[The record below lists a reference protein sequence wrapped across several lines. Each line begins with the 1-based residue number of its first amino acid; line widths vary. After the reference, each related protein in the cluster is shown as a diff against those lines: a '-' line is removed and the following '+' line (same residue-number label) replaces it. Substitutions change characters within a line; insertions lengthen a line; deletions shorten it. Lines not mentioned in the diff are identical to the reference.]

1 VCPLSGHDFR
11 YFGQQSNILEISMS
25 EEQATH
31 TAQGGQ
37 VDATAVSDDPVE
49 VLQTALAAAEQKAAE
64 NWENYLRL
72 AAELDNLRKRTQRDL
87 ENAHKFALERFLGDL
102 LPVNDSLEMGIA
114 AAGQA
119 DAGALKEGMDMT
131 LKLLGSALERAGV
144 SEINPAKGD
153 AFNPE
158 LHEAM
163 AMQEAADVAPGAVL
177 ITVQKGYQLNGRLLR
192 PARVLVAKA
201 AAPAA

>member
-1 VCPLSGHDFR
+1 
-11 YFGQQSNILEISMS
+11 MS

-64 NWENYLRL
+64 NWKNYLRL